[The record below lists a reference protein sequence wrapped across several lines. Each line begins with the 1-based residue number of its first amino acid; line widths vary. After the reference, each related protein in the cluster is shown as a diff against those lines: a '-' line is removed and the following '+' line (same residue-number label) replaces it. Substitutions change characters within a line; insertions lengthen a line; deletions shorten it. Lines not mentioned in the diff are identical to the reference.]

1 MELNVNGKTYKT
13 DIDMLENDMIL
24 VRFNDVASPVVNKTI
39 AAEWL
44 NMKSGLMERVD
55 QNGPQGCNQE
65 LFESLLNAADKK
77 IMDIGFSLGHTYTMN
92 NGRVA
97 LLDEVDSKLIE
108 EITKSFRDDPI
119 IELYT
124 NDIEKLQEDAAKDYA
139 YSPMDYLE
147 NLDED
152 SSHSIMANIYK
163 ALDME
168 VDKVYQEDIN
178 LETLIAGL
186 DLDNEK
192 VRSVVA
198 DKIYEDM
205 RQDSDLEQTYQDGER
220 ENLTE
225 TLKSSYNLLKEP
237 ENYLLMGSDMG
248 WRQLSGYKL
257 TEIKDADD
265 LIDSLHGDY
274 DYTLDLTKNKNL
286 PYLEAVVYSHDAPT
300 GESYKIVPASYL
312 KDVFDKAPEMK
323 ETILKTMKEDD
334 DVEKFVKTA
343 IPELAKD
350 DIVAGILTVVAQTRG
365 EKFEYMETLN
375 ENRQEHYKNALAYG
389 LVHADYEQIHNA
401 LAPVVSTFNDK
412 IGVAYD
418 IENSEN
424 PLRDYPDELYSHRE
438 DFLKKDPA
446 VKAMRHMLDKAIPQ
460 KIKKTANALFG
471 PQRKNELK
479 RLEKMGK
486 NLDTVR

>member
-13 DIDMLENDMIL
+13 DIDLIDQADNDAIL
-24 VRFNDVASPVVNKTI
+24 IRFNDAANKTV

-44 NMKSGLMERVD
+44 NRKTGLMERVD
-55 QNGPQGCNQE
+55 TNGAQE
-65 LFESLLNAADKK
+65 CDPELYEALLNAADEK
-77 IMDIGFSLGHTYTMN
+77 IMDIGKSLGHSYTMN
-92 NGRVA
+92 SGRVS
-97 LLDEVDSKLIE
+97 LLDEVDPELLTG
-108 EITKSFRDDPI
+108 ITESFEDSVSQ
-119 IELYT
+119 LYT
-124 NDIEKLQEDAAKDYA
+124 NDIDELIEDAAKDYA

-152 SSHSIMANIYK
+152 SARSIMANIYEALEMEADK
-163 ALDME
+163 A
-168 VDKVYQEDIN
+168 YQEDID
-178 LETLIAGL
+178 LETLITDL
-186 DLDNEK
+186 DLDNEDVRK
-192 VRSVVA
+192 VIA
-198 DKIYEDM
+198 DRIYEDM
-205 RQDSDLEQTYQDGER
+205 RQDADFKEMYLDGER
-220 ENLTE
+220 ESLTE
-225 TLKSSYNLLKEP
+225 TLKGSYNLLKEP

-300 GESYKIVPASYL
+300 GEYYKIVPASYL

-334 DVEKFVKTA
+334 DVEKFVKMA

-350 DIVAGILTVVAQTRG
+350 DIVAGILTVVARTRG
-365 EKFEYMETLN
+365 EEFQYMETLN